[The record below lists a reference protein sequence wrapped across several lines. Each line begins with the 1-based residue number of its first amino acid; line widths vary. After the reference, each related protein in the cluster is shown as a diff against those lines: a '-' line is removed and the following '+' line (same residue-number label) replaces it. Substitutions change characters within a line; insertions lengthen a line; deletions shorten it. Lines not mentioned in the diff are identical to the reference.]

1 MIQLT
6 PMPWL
11 DVFLFTY
18 ATRFQDH
25 PVEFIH
31 AHEGMEFL
39 YVHEGMGQ
47 LILNGRQ
54 YRIEPH
60 MLLFYQPFQIHSFNM
75 DIPYTRTLLKIKL
88 PLDERFAAL
97 FPSIHAFISS
107 LIHLQPEEQVFLLNE
122 RQDLELVS
130 QFRLLDETLALTPQS
145 DRRQHFYSFLA
156 PFLSYLQT
164 RIIAGSHLPGQPL
177 QPRASR
183 HIEIVMDWL
192 EQHYQEPFQLEKLSS
207 EIHLSASYLSRMFRS
222 HTGNTITEYI
232 NKKRLE
238 EASLLLLTTSL
249 PVSQISRKVG
259 YADVT
264 YFCRIFKKRYGT
276 VPLHYRTDHR

>member
-1 MIQLT
+1 MIPLM

-11 DVFLFTY
+11 DVFLFAY
-18 ATRFQDH
+18 AVRFHGQ

-31 AHEGMEFL
+31 AHEGIEFL

-47 LILNGRQ
+47 LILNGRP
-54 YRIEPH
+54 YRIEPR
-60 MLLFYQPFQIHSFNM
+60 MLMFYQPYQIHSLNM

-97 FPSIHAFISS
+97 FPSIHTFISS
-107 LIHLQPEEQVFLLNE
+107 LVQMQPDEQVFLLNE
-122 RQDLELVS
+122 KQDQELVG
-130 QFRLLDETLALTPQS
+130 QFRLLHETLSLTPPS
-145 DRRQHFYSFLA
+145 DRRQHFFSFLA

-164 RIIAGSHLPGQPL
+164 RIIGSSPLMSPSL

-183 HIEIVMDWL
+183 HIELVLEWL
-192 EQHYQEPFQLEKLSS
+192 EQHYQEQFQLEKLSS
-207 EIHLSASYLSRMFRS
+207 EVHLSPSYLSRMFRS
-222 HTGNTITEYI
+222 HTGTTLTGYL

-238 EASLLLLTTSL
+238 EASLLLLTTAL
-249 PVSQISRKVG
+249 PVSQISLRVG
-259 YADVT
+259 YADVA

-276 VPLHYRTDHR
+276 APLHYRMDHS